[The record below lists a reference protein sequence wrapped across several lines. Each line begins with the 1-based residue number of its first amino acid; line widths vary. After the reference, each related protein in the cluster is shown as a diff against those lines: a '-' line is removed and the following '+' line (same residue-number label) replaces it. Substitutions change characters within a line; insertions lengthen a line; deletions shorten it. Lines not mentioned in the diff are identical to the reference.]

1 MKKQEMTTTLTE
13 KSEELRKEM
22 VQLNELFNQKKEQLT
37 RIEGA
42 LEALSVLEPDDPLP
56 APEEGGTEE

>member
-37 RIEGA
+37 RI
-42 LEALSVLEPDDPLP
+42 
-56 APEEGGTEE
+56 

>member
-1 MKKQEMTTTLTE
+1 MKKAEMTTTLTE

-22 VQLNELFNQKKEQLT
+22 VQLQDAFNAKKEQLT

-42 LEALSVLEPDDPLP
+42 LEARSGLEADDPVSP
-56 APEEGGTEE
+56 VQEGGSEE

>member
-42 LEALSVLEPDDPLP
+42 LEALSALEPDDS
-56 APEEGGTEE
+56 PEVVDEGATEE

>member
-22 VQLNELFNQKKEQLT
+22 VQLNELFNQKKNN
-37 RIEGA
+37 
-42 LEALSVLEPDDPLP
+42 
-56 APEEGGTEE
+56 

>member
-1 MKKQEMTTTLTE
+1 MKKAEMTTTLTE

-22 VQLNELFNQKKEQLT
+22 VQLQDAFNAKKEQLT

-42 LEALSVLEPDDPLP
+42 LEALSVLESDDPVK
-56 APEEGGTEE
+56 

>member
-1 MKKQEMTTTLTE
+1 MTTTLTE

-22 VQLNELFNQKKEQLT
+22 VQLQDAFNAKKEQLT

-42 LEALSVLEPDDPLP
+42 LEALSVLESDDPVSP
-56 APEEGGTEE
+56 VQEGGSEE